1 MRLLVAVLLLAVPAI
16 ASGRNAVTYPSAE
29 ARGWSATAFST
40 LRQALRGTRPFRLV
54 TALPRPAPAP
64 PLPTPR
70 GPAGR
75 PLVVIDA
82 GHGGQDPGAGSSGVA
97 EKTVTLAAAHAI
109 ADALLAG
116 GRIRVALTRQDDRFL
131 LLEER
136 YGVARRLDADLFISL
151 HADAAPHGG
160 AGGATVYTWGLDAS
174 DAEAARTARRE
185 NRGPVGPSANVNAVS
200 EILGDLTR
208 RETAAAADAFAA
220 RLVEEASGRVAMRGT
235 PRRQAALIVLRAPDV
250 PSVLFEMGYL
260 DNAADRAAL
269 LSPAGRAAV
278 ARTVRA
284 AAERQFADRAL
295 AAQVTGIPNAW

>member
-1 MRLLVAVLLLAVPAI
+1 MRLLAAVLLLAVPAI
-16 ASGRNAVTYPSAE
+16 ASGRNAARSAPAE
-29 ARGWSATAFST
+29 APGWAASGFST
-40 LRQALRGTRPFRLV
+40 LRQSLRGTRPFRLV

-97 EKTVTLAAAHAI
+97 EKTVTLAAARAI
-109 ADALLAG
+109 GDALLAG
-116 GRIRVALTRQDDRFL
+116 GRLRVALTRADDRFL

-136 YGVARRLDADLFISL
+136 YGIARRLGADLLISL

-160 AGGATVYTWGLDAS
+160 ARGATVYTWGVDAS

-185 NRGPVGPSANVNAVS
+185 NRGPVGDNSNVNAVG

-208 RETAAAADAFAA
+208 RETAASADAFAA
-220 RLVEEASGRVAMRGT
+220 RLVEEAAGRVAMRRT

-260 DNAADRAAL
+260 DNAADRTAL
-269 LSPAGRAAV
+269 ISTAGRTAI

-295 AAQVTGIPNAW
+295 AAQVTGIPEAR